1 MNRCS
6 MCNADLGTADTD
18 GLCSACR
25 NKPRE
30 KNQCDLTAGW
40 LCPRCG
46 TVHAPWVAQCQ
57 CRAPVVVTASSES
70 GTSGGQDEVDR
81 RCATCDNFALPSDA
95 PQCLGCFGNWT
106 HPKWKPQRQGT
117 PT

>member
-1 MNRCS
+1 MNKCS

-30 KNQCDLTAGW
+30 KNQCASTAGW

-70 GTSGGQDEVDR
+70 GTSGGQEGVER
-81 RCATCDNFALPSDA
+81 LCGTCAHMFLPLNSM
-95 PQCLGCFGNWT
+95 PCSGCHAEWSR
-106 HPKWKPQRQGT
+106 PKWEPKRQ
-117 PT
+117 

>member
-70 GTSGGQDEVDR
+70 GTSGGQDETKR
-81 RCATCDNFALPSDA
+81 YCEECGHSECPTSSPPCSE
-95 PQCLGCFGNWT
+95 CFEERS
-106 HPKWKPQRQGT
+106 HPMWEPKRQGT